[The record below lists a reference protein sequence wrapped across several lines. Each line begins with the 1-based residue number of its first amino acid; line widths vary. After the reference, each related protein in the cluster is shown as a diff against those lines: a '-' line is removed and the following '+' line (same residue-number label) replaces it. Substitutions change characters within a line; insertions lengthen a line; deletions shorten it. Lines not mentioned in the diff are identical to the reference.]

1 MRVLV
6 AMSGGVDSS
15 VCAARLVAQGHD
27 VVGVHMK
34 LHDADAGGRP
44 GKCCGLDDAADAAAV
59 ADRLGIPFYVHDLR
73 QAFAEAVQ
81 QPFLAAWIGGRTP
94 SPCIACNGVLKFR
107 VLLQRALALGC
118 SHLATGHYARIDG
131 ERLLTARDPA
141 KDQTYFLFP
150 LTPRA
155 VSRTLFPLGD
165 LTKAEVR
172 EEARRFGL
180 DTADKAESQDI
191 CFLPNGDHGAWVS
204 QQRPDLDGSGAFV
217 LQDGTVVGEHDGY
230 HRFTVGQRKG
240 LGVALGVPAFVVR
253 IEPDTRRVVLGTD
266 ADLHHTGLDA
276 SGANWL
282 AEPEPGERVE
292 VRVRHRGER
301 IGAWIERDGDR
312 LQARFDGHLRA
323 VTPGQAAVFY
333 RGDQVLGG
341 AWIERAHRGLG

>member
-34 LHDADAGGRP
+34 LHDADAQGRA
-44 GKCCGLDDAADAAAV
+44 GKCCGLDDAADAAQV

-73 QAFAEAVQ
+73 TAFREAVQ
-81 QPFLAAWIGGRTP
+81 QPFLDAWIGGRTP

-131 ERLLTARDPA
+131 DRLLTARDPN

-155 VSRTLFPLGD
+155 VARTLFPLGD
-165 LTKAEVR
+165 LTKDEVR

-180 DTADKAESQDI
+180 LTAEKAESQDV
-191 CFLPNGDHGAWVS
+191 CFLPDGDHGGWVAA
-204 QQRPDLDGSGAFV
+204 QRPDLDASGTFV
-217 LQDGTVVGEHDGY
+217 LQDGTVVGHHDGY

-253 IEPDTRRVVLGTD
+253 VEPSTRRVVLGTD
-266 ADLHHTGLDA
+266 ADLRHTGLEA
-276 SGANWL
+276 SGVHWL
-282 AEPEPGERVE
+282 QPPEDGERIE

-301 IGAWIERDGDR
+301 IGAWVEAHGDGVR
-312 LQARFDGHLRA
+312 VRFDGHLRA

-333 RGDQVLGG
+333 RDEQVLGG
-341 AWIERAHRGLG
+341 AWIDRALRGAA